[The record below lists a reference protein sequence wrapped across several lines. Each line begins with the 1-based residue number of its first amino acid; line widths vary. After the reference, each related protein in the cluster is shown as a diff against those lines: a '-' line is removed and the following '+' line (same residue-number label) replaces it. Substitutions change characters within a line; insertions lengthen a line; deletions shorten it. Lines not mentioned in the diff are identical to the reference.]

1 MDECEHNEPNI
12 TLLDLTNDENDV
24 DNETMSGMQAIY
36 IRMQDITLYRWKIT
50 LYLNMYLYCLKDLIR
65 ES

>member
-24 DNETMSGMQAIY
+24 DDETMSGMQAVYIYTY
-36 IRMQDITLYRWKIT
+36 IRHNVIQIENNVIA
-50 LYLNMYLYCLKDLIR
+50 
-65 ES
+65 

>member
-24 DNETMSGMQAIY
+24 DDETMSGICK
-36 IRMQDITLYRWKIT
+36 LYMLLFR
-50 LYLNMYLYCLKDLIR
+50 
-65 ES
+65 

>member
-24 DNETMSGMQAIY
+24 DDETMSGMQILYTY
-36 IRMQDITLYRWKIT
+36 IMQVMTLYR
-50 LYLNMYLYCLKDLIR
+50 
-65 ES
+65 

>member
-24 DNETMSGMQAIY
+24 DDETMSGIC
-36 IRMQDITLYRWKIT
+36 K
-50 LYLNMYLYCLKDLIR
+50 LNILLFR
-65 ES
+65 

>member
-24 DNETMSGMQAIY
+24 DDETMSGMQSICIY
-36 IRMQDITLYRWKIT
+36 LYANHSIINKQKIT
-50 LYLNMYLYCLKDLIR
+50 LYFNIFIL
-65 ES
+65 

>member
-24 DNETMSGMQAIY
+24 DDETMSGMQAVYIY
-36 IRMQDITLYRWKIT
+36 TCVKLLYYKRKM
-50 LYLNMYLYCLKDLIR
+50 LN
-65 ES
+65 

>member
-24 DNETMSGMQAIY
+24 DDETMSGMQIYMY
-36 IRMQDITLYRWKIT
+36 IRISDISLCK
-50 LYLNMYLYCLKDLIR
+50 
-65 ES
+65 